1 MTSGRFDSIE
11 YYIIKDEMDLYA
23 LLKLM
28 DVPITKEECQLAFKE
43 LKENK
48 YYVPLDSILTDIP
61 LIQIICVWEFNNKR
75 IALWSNHRIEMATAI
90 SQERYNFLD
99 KNNYGYD
106 DIILLWEPDENEISS
121 IKRYVN
127 QIKGRINDRGILKDN
142 FRSILESIDSSFR
155 EQTRIVEL
163 GKIESGKKQK
173 EIELREEKRK
183 EFETRFKTGI
193 FETETGIRVNR
204 DEAEYGGLV
213 IGIKEWDIKNLY
225 YYPSETENMDFVV
238 LYNRL
243 CEAILFRLSGR
254 NSFSNKEALA
264 KRLTSKVNIKVGG
277 FEIVFKRK
285 KGNGGIFIDN
295 IKIARQNFG
304 GALKR
309 ALYYSTKEEYHLFL
323 RGLKHTPIKA
333 MELVENGI
341 SFMLMENRS
350 GAGLREEGKAIHWDI
365 KKDNDKYYLITGK
378 KEYESKVGYQKLCP
392 LKREVEVLRRRRYRN
407 IDKWGLYQKL
417 SPIFGKKES
426 LEIVEAGLEYYKEI
440 EKRAEQFFNGIVL
453 ESNGKIEEGTFDSLG
468 QGWYV
473 KGIKN
478 RYFVAKDGKAY
489 FVEPQEKRGMY
500 ICIITPTHK
509 FFPKYDKTASVVLAL
524 LNDQLIAKSVQTLGI
539 NQNGGVE

>member
-1 MTSGRFDSIE
+1 MTRFESVE
-11 YYIIKDEMDLYA
+11 YDVIKDEMDLYA

-28 DVPITKEECQLAFKE
+28 DITTTEEECQSIFKE
-43 LKENK
+43 MKENK
-48 YYVPLDSILTDIP
+48 YYIPLDSILTEIP
-61 LIQIICVWEFNNKR
+61 LIQIIRVWEINNIR
-75 IALWSNHRIEMATAI
+75 VALWSNHRVELSSVNQTTISGRRIE
-90 SQERYNFLD
+90 ERYNFLD
-99 KNNYGYD
+99 KGNYGYD
-106 DIILLWEPDENEISS
+106 GIIILWEPDVNERLSLI
-121 IKRYVN
+121 RYAE
-127 QIKGRINDRGILKDN
+127 QIKERINGRGILKNN
-142 FRSILESIDSSFR
+142 FQTILESIDGSFKENRIR
-155 EQTRIVEL
+155 EELETIEREKRKKEVEL
-163 GKIESGKKQK
+163 K
-173 EIELREEKRK
+173 ERERK
-183 EFETRFKTGI
+183 EFETHFKTGI
-193 FETETGIRVNR
+193 FETETGISVNK

-213 IGIKEWDIKNLY
+213 MGINGWDIKNLY
-225 YYPSETENMDFVV
+225 YYPSEVENVDFVV

-243 CEAILFRLSGR
+243 CEAILLGLSGR
-254 NSFSNKEALA
+254 RGIFSNKEALA
-264 KRLTSKVNIKVGG
+264 KILTSKVNIKVGG
-277 FEIVFKRK
+277 FEIAFKRK

-323 RGLKHTPIKA
+323 MGLKHTPIKA

-350 GAGLREEGKAIHWDI
+350 GTGLRDEGKAIHWDI

-500 ICIITPTHK
+500 ICIITPTQRL
-509 FFPKYDKTASVVLAL
+509 FPKYDKIASVVLAL
-524 LNDQLIAKSVQTLGI
+524 LNDQLVAKTVHTL
-539 NQNGGVE
+539 V